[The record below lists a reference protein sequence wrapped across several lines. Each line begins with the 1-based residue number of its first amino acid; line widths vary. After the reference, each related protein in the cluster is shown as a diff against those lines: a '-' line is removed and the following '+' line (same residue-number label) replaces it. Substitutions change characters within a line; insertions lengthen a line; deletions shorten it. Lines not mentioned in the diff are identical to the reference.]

1 MAVKKKNRILV
12 LAMTAVVTIFIAGG
26 AYAGLNRYEEVYK
39 DVKMY
44 FSSADTNEVFYNQA
58 TRTTINYEV
67 EEKSENKTEKT
78 PPRVT
83 KEEFDSINH
92 AYVSQYFLDFL
103 DEGDQKVYHQL
114 YKGIYD
120 FEKSIPIEN
129 NVLKQDDVGDF
140 IVLFTSSNPYV
151 NYIGANYTISLNKKG
166 YVTAVNVEYSLT
178 KDEAESQRR
187 ELDRKIDS
195 IISGITPGMSDYD
208 KVKYLHDYVVTHCN
222 YDDKC
227 PQPYS
232 AYGCLVQGRCVCEG
246 YTKAMLALCDK
257 AGIKAIPVVG
267 KAAETGDY
275 QGHIWNKISIS
286 DKWYNFDVTWDDPTG
301 EMGEKYIRYDYFG
314 LTDKQMERN
323 HTPDNN
329 KYMSYPS
336 AESSQANYFEI
347 NGLVCDDG
355 RQAGETMEKAIMQ
368 AIESKEGLARIRC
381 TDKDAYT
388 HALETLFETENGTTG
403 TFTVLNYLL
412 ESRNKK
418 KVVSYSIINN
428 DEAYTI
434 TVKFDVVAQQDEK
447 I

>member
-12 LAMTAVVTIFIAGG
+12 LAMTAVVTAFLAGG
-26 AYAGLNRYEEVYK
+26 AYAGTNRYDEVYK

-44 FSSADTNEVFYNQA
+44 FSSADTDEVFYNQA

-78 PPRVT
+78 PPPVT
-83 KEEFDSINH
+83 KEEFDSIND
-92 AYVSQYFLDFL
+92 AYVSRYFLDFL
-103 DEGDQKVYHQL
+103 DDSEQKAYHQL

-120 FEKSIPIEN
+120 FKKSIPIEN
-129 NVLKQDDVGDF
+129 NVLKQSDVGDF
-140 IVLFTSSNPYV
+140 IVLFFFLESSKSAAFVKVLFTSSNPYV

-178 KDEAESQRR
+178 KEEADSQRR
-187 ELDRKIDS
+187 ELDRKIES

-208 KVKYLHDYVVTHCN
+208 KVKYLHDYIVTHCT

-232 AYGCLVQGRCVCEG
+232 AYGCLIQGRCVCEG
-246 YTKAMLALCDK
+246 YAKAMLALCDK

-267 KAAETGDY
+267 KAAETGDG

-314 LTDKQMERN
+314 LTDKQIERN

-355 RQAGETMEKAIMQ
+355 REAGEIMEKAIML
-368 AIESKEGLARIRC
+368 AIETREGFARIRC

-388 HALETLFETENGTTG
+388 HALETLFWRAAG
-403 TFTVLNYLL
+403 
-412 ESRNKK
+412 
-418 KVVSYSIINN
+418 
-428 DEAYTI
+428 
-434 TVKFDVVAQQDEK
+434 
-447 I
+447 

>member
-12 LAMTAVVTIFIAGG
+12 LAMTAVVTFFIAGG
-26 AYAGLNRYEEVYK
+26 AYAGLNRYEEVHK

-83 KEEFDSINH
+83 KEEFDSINN

-166 YVTAVNVEYSLT
+166 YVTAVNVKYSLT

-257 AGIKAIPVVG
+257 AGLKAIPVVG
-267 KAAETGDY
+267 KAAETGDD

>member
-1 MAVKKKNRILV
+1 M
-12 LAMTAVVTIFIAGG
+12 IFIAGG

-83 KEEFDSINH
+83 KEEFDSINN

-166 YVTAVNVEYSLT
+166 YVTAASMQNTIIKYADDLRAKIKDNYTNYYKALVLNNTLVNDLEYAHDSSGNVL
-178 KDEAESQRR
+178 EAEWAHNVY
-187 ELDRKIDS
+187 
-195 IISGITPGMSDYD
+195 GA
-208 KVKYLHDYVVTHCN
+208 
-222 YDDKC
+222 
-227 PQPYS
+227 
-232 AYGCLVQGRCVCEG
+232 AYYKRCVCEG

>member
-1 MAVKKKNRILV
+1 MAVKRKNRILV

-83 KEEFDSINH
+83 KEEFDSINN

-151 NYIGANYTISLNKKG
+151 NYIGANYTIS
-166 YVTAVNVEYSLT
+166 
-178 KDEAESQRR
+178 
-187 ELDRKIDS
+187 
-195 IISGITPGMSDYD
+195 
-208 KVKYLHDYVVTHCN
+208 VKYLHDYVVTHCT